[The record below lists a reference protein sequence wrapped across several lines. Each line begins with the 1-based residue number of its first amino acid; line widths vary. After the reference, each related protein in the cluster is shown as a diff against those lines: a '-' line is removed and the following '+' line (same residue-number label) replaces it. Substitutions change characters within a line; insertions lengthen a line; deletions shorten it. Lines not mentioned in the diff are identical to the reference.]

1 MRRLACLLLISG
13 GMLRAQAPTPLTLEE
28 AERLA
33 VKSSPEVAASLLNAA
48 AANQVT
54 LEVGSAALPVVFG
67 SVTGVGALNGSRI
80 AAGGLNNPT
89 VFDRLAGGVTAT
101 QLISDFGR
109 TGALTSS
116 ARYRAEA
123 RTQAARATRAQII
136 LQVDRAYLAVLRAQ
150 SVLRVARQTV
160 SARETVSGQI
170 TALGQAQLKSGL
182 DVSFAQ
188 VNLSEARLLLV
199 NAESDVESAQAE
211 LSAAMGLREIGQF
224 VLADVSIPG
233 APAPDPTPLIRDSL
247 ANRPELLSLRAGQN
261 AADEFAKAEHDLRKP
276 TLSAAGSVGAVPV
289 HDDNIRSRYLAA
301 GLNLNIPIFNG
312 HLFGAREAE
321 AELRAREAG
330 QQVRAQEN
338 RISRDVRIAFLNAAA
353 AYRRVGLTAELAAQ
367 AERGLELA
375 QARYDLGL
383 SSIVEL
389 SQAQLSKTSA
399 DIANSTAK
407 YDYRLQQSVLEY
419 QTAAISNNVP
429 GVQRP

>member
-1 MRRLACLLLISG
+1 MKIRLLLPVLSAV
-13 GMLRAQAPTPLTLEE
+13 LLAAQTPLTLEE

-33 VKSSPEVAASLLNAA
+33 IKGSPEVAASLLNAA

-54 LEVGSAALPVVFG
+54 LEVSSASQPVVFG
-67 SVTGVGALNGSRI
+67 SVTGVGALTNSRI
-80 AAGGLNNPT
+80 AAGGLNNPS
-89 VFDRLAGGVTAT
+89 VFDRLAGGFTAT
-101 QLISDFGR
+101 QLITDFGR
-109 TGALTSS
+109 TGALTAS

-123 RTQAARATRAQII
+123 RGQAAQATRAQII
-136 LQVDRAYLAVLRAQ
+136 LQVDRAFLGVLRAQ
-150 SVLRVARQTV
+150 SVLRVAQQTV
-160 SARETVSGQI
+160 SARQIVSDQI
-170 TALGQAQLKSGL
+170 TALGQVQLKSGL

-199 NAESDVESAQAE
+199 NAESDVEGAQAE
-211 LSAAMGLREIGQF
+211 LSAALGLRDRQQF
-224 VLADVSIPG
+224 VLADVSLPT
-233 APAPDPTPLIRDSL
+233 APPLDPAPLIRDSL
-247 ANRPELLSLRAGQN
+247 SQRPELLSLRADRK
-261 AADEFAKAEHDLRKP
+261 AAEEFTKAEHDLRNP
-276 TLSAAGSVGAVPV
+276 TVNAAGSVGYVPF
-289 HDDNIRSRYLAA
+289 HDNNIHSRYLAA
-301 GLNLNIPIFNG
+301 GVNVNIPIFNG

-321 AELRAREAG
+321 AELRAREIG

-338 RISRDVRIAFLNAAA
+338 RISRDVQVAFLNAAA

-407 YDYRLQQSVLEY
+407 YDYQLQRSVLDY
-419 QTAAISNNVP
+419 QTAAISARVP
-429 GVQRP
+429 